1 MDLRR
6 LWLLPLVAG
15 LWLAAPAAAAADL
28 QPGAG
33 WSWPLAPRPPVA
45 APFDEP
51 DGPYAPGHR
60 GVDLLAPAGSPVLA
74 ASEGTVAFAGRV
86 AGRGVVSVDHP
97 DGLRTTYE
105 PVAARV
111 SRGDRVTRASVL
123 GVLEP
128 APSHCGALAC
138 LHWGVRRGET
148 YLDPLTL
155 VGASGSACCRCGTSG
170 CSAWHPPDG

>member
-1 MDLRR
+1 M
-6 LWLLPLVAG
+6 
-15 LWLAAPAAAAADL
+15 
-28 QPGAG
+28 
-33 WSWPLAPRPPVA
+33 
-45 APFDEP
+45 
-51 DGPYAPGHR
+51 
-60 GVDLLAPAGSPVLA
+60 
-74 ASEGTVAFAGRV
+74 AFAGRV

-138 LHWGVRRGET
+138 LHWGLRRGET

-155 VGASGSACCRCGTSG
+155 VGAVRVRLLPVWDVGVFGVAPAGRVAPLLRSEQRREVGGEPR
-170 CSAWHPPDG
+170 